1 MKKLLTLLII
11 CIATASWAQPSH
23 APLTKLLSKHVSA
36 AGNVDYAAIKKDM
49 GQLDAYLKTLETS
62 APTDKWTDNAV
73 KAYWINAYN
82 AYTLKMMLKHYPLKS
97 ITDIKYGEQS
107 AWDYKWIKIGG
118 ETLSLNN
125 IEHQKLRAKFKDP
138 RIHFA
143 VNCAS
148 YSCPILLN
156 KAYEASTLETQLN
169 TQAKLFINDSK
180 RNKITADKI
189 QISEIFKWYKD
200 DFASAGSII
209 NYLNKYSKIKIK
221 STAKVEYLSYN
232 WNINA

>member
-1 MKKLLTLLII
+1 MKNILLYTLLLLST
-11 CIATASWAQPSH
+11 CTWAQPDH
-23 APLTKLLSKHVSA
+23 APFTQILGKYVSA
-36 AGNVDYAAIKKDM
+36 TGVVDYAGLKKDVAT
-49 GQLDAYLKTLETS
+49 LDKYLSSLEKNAPAKNWTS
-62 APTDKWTDNAV
+62 NTV

-82 AYTLKMMLKHYPLKS
+82 AYTLKLMVKHYPVKS
-97 ITDIKYGEQS
+97 ITAIKYGEKS
-107 AWDYKWIKIGG
+107 AWDYAWIKIGG

-125 IEHQKLRAKFKDP
+125 IEHKKLRAKFNDP

-156 KAYEASTLETQLN
+156 KAYEAKTLENQLD

-180 RNKITADKI
+180 RNVITADKV
-189 QISEIFKWYKD
+189 QISEIFKWYKE
-200 DFASAGSII
+200 DFTSAGSII
-209 NYLNKYSKIKIK
+209 DYLNKYSKTKIK
-221 STAKVEYLSYN
+221 ANAKVEYLSYN

>member
-1 MKKLLTLLII
+1 MKKILTLLFI
-11 CIATASWAQPSH
+11 CTMTIAWAQPSH
-23 APLTKLLSKHVSA
+23 APFTQLLSKHVSSS
-36 AGNVDYAAIKKDM
+36 GKVDYVALKKDISK
-49 GQLDAYLKTLETS
+49 LDSYLKTLEAST
-62 APTDKWTDNAV
+62 PTEKWSSNTT

-82 AYTLKMMLKHYPLKS
+82 AYTLKMMLQHYPLKS
-97 ITDIKYGEQS
+97 ITDIKYGEQN
-107 AWDYKWIKIGG
+107 AWDYKWIKIAGA
-118 ETLSLNN
+118 TLSLND
-125 IEHQKLRAKFKDP
+125 IEHKKLRAKYKDP

-148 YSCPILLN
+148 FSCPILLN
-156 KAYEASTLETQLN
+156 KAYEASTLETQLD
-169 TQAKLFINDSK
+169 TQASLFINDSQ
-180 RNKITADKI
+180 RNKITADKV